1 MSEGTEAEG
10 TGPDA
15 RARRPGL
22 PPGQRARREHRPVH
36 YGRVPSFRPERWD
49 FRVFGAT
56 ESLGTYGWSWE
67 EFSELPSVEEV
78 RDFHCVLRFTVPDV
92 RWTGVRTSDLVRWA
106 PPSPETTH
114 VMVWGEYGYSANL
127 RIDDF
132 LADGVLLAT
141 HRDGEPLSPEHGY
154 PLRLVVPQLY
164 GWKSVKWL
172 RSVEYMVGDRR
183 GFWEE
188 RGYHNRADPWGEE
201 RFSEQESPEDG
212 PPL

>member
-10 TGPDA
+10 PGPDA
-15 RARRPGL
+15 RTRRPGL

-49 FRVFGAT
+49 FRVFGTT

-67 EFSELPSVEEV
+67 EFSALPSVEEV

-92 RWTGVRTSDLVRWA
+92 RWTGVRASDLVRWA

-114 VMVWGEYGYSANL
+114 VMAWGEYGYSANL

-132 LADGVLLAT
+132 LSDGVLLAT

-201 RFSEQESPEDG
+201 RFSEQEGPEDG